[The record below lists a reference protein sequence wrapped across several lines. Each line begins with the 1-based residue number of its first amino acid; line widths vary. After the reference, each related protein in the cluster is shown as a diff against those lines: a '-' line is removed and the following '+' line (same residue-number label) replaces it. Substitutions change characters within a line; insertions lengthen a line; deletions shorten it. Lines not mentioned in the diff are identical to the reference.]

1 MGRIVG
7 IDLGTT
13 NSVVAVLEAGRP
25 HVIANAEGGRTTPS
39 VVGYTK
45 DQELLVGQLARR
57 QLVLSPRNT
66 FSNLKRFVGRDW
78 DELDDS
84 SLSVPYT
91 VRANDQGQ
99 VRVPCPVTE
108 REYAPEELVA
118 SIIRKLVDDAS
129 TYLGEPV
136 EAAVVTVPAY
146 FNDAQRQATRDAGR
160 LAGISVERILNEP
173 TAAALAY
180 GFDRSAVKRV
190 LVFDLGGGTFDV
202 SLLRIANGVFDV
214 KATNGDTQLGGNDFD
229 QRIVNWLADAFEEEH
244 KVDLRRDR
252 QALQRLTEAAEKA
265 KQELSGVLSTP
276 ISLPFIATGS
286 DGPLHIETRLD
297 RATFEGLCP
306 DLLDRLLSPVQAAL
320 RDSGWS
326 ADDIDDVVLVGGAT
340 RMPMVQQLVRTLVP
354 IDPCQ
359 SVNPDEVVAIGAA
372 VQAGILTGELR
383 DLLLN
388 DVTPLSLGLETI
400 GGLMKV
406 LIPRN
411 TPIPVRQSDVF
422 STSEANQSSVEIHV
436 WQGERQMATDNKSL
450 GRFRLSGIPPAPRGV
465 PQVQVA
471 FDSDAN
477 GLLQVSATDRTT
489 FEGLCPDLLDRLL
502 SPVQAALRDSGW
514 SADDIDDV
522 VLVGG
527 ATRMPM
533 VQQLVRTLVPI
544 DPCQS
549 VNPDEVVA
557 IGAAVQAGILTGEL
571 RDLLLNDVTPLSLGL
586 ETIGGLMKVLI
597 PRNTPIPVR
606 QSDVFSTS
614 EANQSSVEIHV
625 WQGERQMATDNKS
638 LGRFR
643 LSGIPPAPRGVPQVQ
658 VAFDIDANGLLQVSA
673 TDRTTGRKQ
682 SVSIQGGSNLNEED
696 VTALLAE
703 AEARADEDRRKRNQ
717 IERRNRAQTLLAQAE
732 RRLRDASLELGPY
745 GAERQQRAVE
755 MAMRDV
761 QDCLANDDLQELDL
775 CVSGLEE
782 ALFGLNRR
790 LSAERQADGSP
801 LQGIRNTLGSLKDEL
816 FADDWDDDPWG
827 PPSRPGDRGRG
838 LSRRDPAPWD
848 DDIYR

>member
-25 HVIANAEGGRTTPS
+25 QVIANAEGGRTTPS
-39 VVGYTK
+39 VVGYSK

-91 VRANDQGQ
+91 VRANERGQ

-118 SIIRKLVDDAS
+118 SIIRKLVDDAA

-180 GFDRSAVKRV
+180 GFDRSAVRRV

-214 KATNGDTQLGGNDFD
+214 KSTNGDTQLGGNDFD
-229 QRIVNWLADAFEEEH
+229 QRIVDWLADAFESDH
-244 KVDLRRDR
+244 ALDLRRDR

-265 KQELSGVLSTP
+265 KQELSGVHSTP

-286 DGPLHIETRLD
+286 DGPLHIETSLERS
-297 RATFEGLCP
+297 TFESLCP

-326 ADDIDDVVLVGGAT
+326 AEDIDDVVLVGGAT
-340 RMPMVQQLVRTLVP
+340 RMPMVQQLVRTLIP
-354 IDPCQ
+354 LDPCQ

-388 DVTPLSLGLETI
+388 DVTPLSLGLETV

-411 TPIPVRQSDVF
+411 TAIPVRQSDVF

-436 WQGERQMATDNKSL
+436 WQGERQMAS
-450 GRFRLSGIPPAPRGV
+450 
-465 PQVQVA
+465 
-471 FDSDAN
+471 
-477 GLLQVSATDRTT
+477 
-489 FEGLCPDLLDRLL
+489 
-502 SPVQAALRDSGW
+502 
-514 SADDIDDV
+514 
-522 VLVGG
+522 
-527 ATRMPM
+527 
-533 VQQLVRTLVPI
+533 
-544 DPCQS
+544 
-549 VNPDEVVA
+549 
-557 IGAAVQAGILTGEL
+557 
-571 RDLLLNDVTPLSLGL
+571 
-586 ETIGGLMKVLI
+586 
-597 PRNTPIPVR
+597 
-606 QSDVFSTS
+606 
-614 EANQSSVEIHV
+614 
-625 WQGERQMATDNKS
+625 DNKS

-682 SVSIQGGSNLNEED
+682 SVSIQGGSNLNEDE
-696 VTALLAE
+696 VQSLLAE
-703 AEARADEDRRKRNQ
+703 AEARADEDRRRRHA
-717 IERRNRAQTLLAQAE
+717 IERRNRAQTLVAQAE
-732 RRLRDASLELGPY
+732 RRLRDAALELGPY

-761 QDCLANDDLQELDL
+761 QDCIAQDDPQEIDLAA
-775 CVSGLEE
+775 SSLEE

-790 LSAERQADGSP
+790 LSAERQGDSNP

-816 FADDWDDDPWG
+816 FSDDDWDDDPWAN
-827 PPSRPGDRGRG
+827 PGRSASSNRGM
-838 LSRRDPAPWD
+838 SRRDLDHWD
-848 DDIYR
+848 DDYRR

>member
-39 VVGYTK
+39 VVGYSK
-45 DQELLVGQLARR
+45 DQELVVGQLARR

-91 VRANDQGQ
+91 VRANDRGQ
-99 VRVPCPVTE
+99 VRVPCPATE

-180 GFDRSAVKRV
+180 GFDRSAVRRA

-229 QRIVNWLADAFEEEH
+229 QRIVDWLADAFEKEH
-244 KVDLRRDR
+244 GVDLRRDR

-265 KQELSGVLSTP
+265 KQELSGVTSTP
-276 ISLPFIATGS
+276 ISLPFIATGD
-286 DGPLHIETRLD
+286 DGPLHVETTLD
-297 RATFEGLCP
+297 RSTFEGLCP
-306 DLLDRLLSPVQAAL
+306 DLLDRLLTPVQAAL
-320 RDSGWS
+320 RDSGWA
-326 ADDIDDVVLVGGAT
+326 ADDIDDVVLVGGST

-354 IDPCQ
+354 LDPCQ

-388 DVTPLSLGLETI
+388 DVTPLSLGLETV

-422 STSEANQSSVEIHV
+422 STSEANQSSVEIHI
-436 WQGERQMATDNKSL
+436 WQGERQMAS
-450 GRFRLSGIPPAPRGV
+450 
-465 PQVQVA
+465 
-471 FDSDAN
+471 
-477 GLLQVSATDRTT
+477 
-489 FEGLCPDLLDRLL
+489 
-502 SPVQAALRDSGW
+502 
-514 SADDIDDV
+514 
-522 VLVGG
+522 
-527 ATRMPM
+527 
-533 VQQLVRTLVPI
+533 
-544 DPCQS
+544 
-549 VNPDEVVA
+549 
-557 IGAAVQAGILTGEL
+557 
-571 RDLLLNDVTPLSLGL
+571 
-586 ETIGGLMKVLI
+586 
-597 PRNTPIPVR
+597 
-606 QSDVFSTS
+606 
-614 EANQSSVEIHV
+614 
-625 WQGERQMATDNKS
+625 DNKS

-682 SVSIQGGSNLNEED
+682 SVSIQGGSNLNEDE

-717 IERRNRAQTLLAQAE
+717 IERSNRAMTLVAQAE
-732 RRLRDASLELGPY
+732 RRLRDAALELGPY

-755 MAMRDV
+755 MALRDV
-761 QDCLANDDLQELDL
+761 QDCLAQDDLQELDL

-790 LSAERQADGSP
+790 LSAERQGDGNP
-801 LQGIRNTLGSLKDEL
+801 LQGIRSTLGSLKDEL
-816 FADDWDDDPWG
+816 FTDDWEDDPWAT
-827 PPSRPGDRGRG
+827 PGRG
-838 LSRRDPAPWD
+838 PRDRAMGRRDSDPWD
-848 DDIYR
+848 DDYYR